1 MITESISTNI
11 FVSTIMFFFVIVLLR
26 NVLLDNKLKKHEVII
41 MPLLF
46 LMWFGG
52 TKILVDFYFS
62 EDIVGLITNTSVSFL
77 FLTTIYL
84 FIVGF
89 YLFFQE
95 LKIINIIYITIPYIV
110 LSLISIYL

>member
-1 MITESISTNI
+1 
-11 FVSTIMFFFVIVLLR
+11 
-26 NVLLDNKLKKHEVII
+26 

-52 TKILVDFYFS
+52 TKILLDFYFS
-62 EDIVGLITNTSVSFL
+62 EDIVGLITNTSVSFV
-77 FLTTIYL
+77 FLTVIYL
-84 FIVGF
+84 CLVFF

-95 LKIINIIYITIPYIV
+95 LKIINIIYITIPYII